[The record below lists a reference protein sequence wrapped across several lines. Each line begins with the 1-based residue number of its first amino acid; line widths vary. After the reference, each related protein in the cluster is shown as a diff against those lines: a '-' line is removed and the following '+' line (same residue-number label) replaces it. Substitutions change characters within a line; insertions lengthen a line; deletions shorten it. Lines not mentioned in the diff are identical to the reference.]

1 MFFTAEKIEKQLEEL
16 RLAIRREIHPVPRWK
31 FSEGERDAAQRPDFD
46 DRDWPDF
53 TIGDAW
59 GGYDVTAWFRTTVP
73 IPAHLRDKKLA
84 LRFLVGPKD
93 GGNSTAEAMLHV
105 NGRPLQAIDAWH
117 PEAWLPSEELQSGH
131 VHVAIKAWSGV
142 LEVPPHRHFK
152 LAQLVWLDEPAER
165 FYYLV
170 KTTTGAV
177 RQMERDDLRRSKLL
191 QMVDDAVRQVHFVTH
206 RPEQFYT
213 YEARG
218 ITDGSTPVKFVE
230 DRADLFYSSIERA
243 AAWLEAKLRGFRNAE
258 DAVPTVVG
266 IGHAH
271 IDLAWLWRLG
281 HAKEKAARTFT
292 TVLHLMRQYSD
303 YCFLQ
308 SSPQLYKFLQ
318 EDYPDIFARIKEM
331 VLAGRWEATGGM
343 WVEADTNIPSGE
355 SLVRQILL
363 GKRYFK
369 DEFGVDNQV
378 LWMPDVFGYSWA
390 LPQLMRRSGLKY
402 FMTTKISWNQ
412 YNPFPYDTF
421 TWRGIDGSEVLA
433 HFVTTP
439 EEGAR
444 HLTYNGQLTP
454 FEVKGIWDRY
464 QQKEIN
470 DELMLIYGWGDGG
483 GGPTQEMLES
493 ANGLRDLSGMPRVE
507 LGKAEPYFERLA
519 ERLADREVPLWDG
532 ELYLEFHRGTYT
544 SQAFNKRANRKA
556 EVLYHD
562 AEWLSALADLLLEQR
577 RYPAEVLREGWEL
590 LLLNQFHDILP
601 GSSIRQVYEDSR
613 EQYARIDT
621 IGQSAVDAAREA
633 LVAGIAAEEAGLVV
647 FNSLAWDRDGLV
659 EHPYDDA
666 LAGKTIRN
674 PSGTL
679 SPVQVVERE
688 NGRRLLL
695 RAEKVPALG
704 YAVYPLVDQ
713 RESPAG
719 MADIVVRPDQLDNR
733 YYHIELNDKGQIT
746 AMYDKVNRR
755 EVLAG
760 GSAGNVLQ
768 AFQDKPMA
776 FDAWDIDIF
785 YREKMEVVEDLV
797 EAEVEETGPL
807 RGVLRL
813 RWKFYASTITQRVT
827 VYADSP
833 RIDFDTEVDWHEQQV
848 LLKVAFPVAVR
859 STRATFD
866 IQWGNIERPTHWN
879 TSWDWARF
887 ETVGHKWVDLSEG
900 NYGVGLLN
908 DCKYG
913 HDVKD
918 NVLRLSLIKSP
929 IRPDP
934 TADQGFHAFTYSL
947 LPHAGGWREGQVARE
962 AYALNFPLRSER
974 ISPRPGGNLPAR
986 FAFAT
991 PDAEHVI
998 VETIKKAEDDD
1009 AWIVRVYEYQQYR
1022 SDQVALEF
1030 GRPIARAVEC
1040 NLLEAEE
1047 RVVPSQGHR
1056 LVFGI
1061 APYEIKTFKVWLGV

>member
-16 RLAIRREIHPVPRWK
+16 RLAIRREIHPIPRWK
-31 FSEGERDAAQRPDFD
+31 FCEGDFQGAEHPNFD
-46 DRDWPDF
+46 DQNWADF
-53 TIGDAW
+53 SLGDAW
-59 GGYDVTAWFRTTVP
+59 GGYDVTAWFRASVV
-73 IPAHLRDKKLA
+73 IPAHLRDRRLA

-93 GGNSTAEAMLHV
+93 GGNSTAEAMLYV
-105 NGRPLQAIDAWH
+105 NGSPLQAIDVWH
-117 PEAWLPSEELQSGH
+117 PEAWLPPEMLRDEH
-131 VHVAIKAWSGV
+131 IHVAIKAWSGV

-152 LAQLVWLDEPAER
+152 LAQLIWIDEPSQR
-165 FYYLV
+165 LYYLV
-170 KTTTGAV
+170 KTILGAV
-177 RQMERDDLRRSKLL
+177 QQLAEDDLRRSRLL
-191 QMVDDAVRQVHFVTH
+191 RMVDDAVRQVHFVTH

-218 ITDGSTPVKFVE
+218 ITDGSTRITFVE
-230 DRADLFYSSIERA
+230 HRADLFYSSIEKA
-243 AAWLEAKLRGFRNAE
+243 AAWLEDHVQDMRNAE
-258 DAVPTVVG
+258 NTVPTVVG
-266 IGHAH
+266 VGHAH

-308 SSPQLYKFLQ
+308 SSPQLYKFVQ
-318 EDYPDIFARIKEM
+318 EDYPELFTRIKEM
-331 VLAGRWEATGGM
+331 VHAGRWETTGGM

-355 SLVRQILL
+355 SLVRQILF

-412 YNPFPYDTF
+412 YNRFPYDTF

-454 FEVKGIWDRY
+454 FEVKGIYDRY
-464 QQKEIN
+464 QQKAIN

-493 ANGLRDLSGMPRVE
+493 ANGLRNLAGIPRVE
-507 LGKAEPYFERLA
+507 LGKAEPFFERLDK
-519 ERLADREVPLWDG
+519 RLAGSELPLWDG

-556 EVLYHD
+556 EILYHD
-562 AEWLSALADLLLEQR
+562 AEWLSALADLLLRQR
-577 RYPAEVLREGWEL
+577 RYPAEALRRGWEL

-601 GSSIRQVYEDSR
+601 GSSIREVYEDSR

-621 IGQSAVDAAREA
+621 IGQSVAETARDALLASIAVEQAS
-633 LVAGIAAEEAGLVV
+633 LVV
-647 FNSLAWDRDGLV
+647 FNSLAWSRDGLV
-659 EHPYDDA
+659 ECPFDGT
-666 LAGKTIRN
+666 LADKTIRN
-674 PSGTL
+674 PSGIQ
-679 SPVQVVERE
+679 SPVQVIESE
-688 NGRRLLL
+688 AGRRLLL
-695 RAEKVPALG
+695 RAEEVPALG
-704 YAVYPLVDQ
+704 YRAYPLVDQ
-713 RESPAG
+713 SNPV
-719 MADIVVRPDQLDNR
+719 ADGGNVSVQADQLENR
-733 YYHIELNDKGQIT
+733 FFHIRLNEQGQIT
-746 AMYDKVNRR
+746 AIRDKINRR
-755 EVLAG
+755 EVLPRDAV
-760 GSAGNVLQ
+760 GNVLQ

-785 YREKMEVVEDLV
+785 YRERMQVVDELV
-797 EAEVEETGPL
+797 EAEVEEAGPL

-813 RWKFYASTITQRVT
+813 RWRFYDSTIIQRLT
-827 VYADSP
+827 IYADSP
-833 RIDFDTEVDWHEQQV
+833 RIDFHTEVDWHEQQV

-859 STRATFD
+859 STRATYD

-887 ETVGHKWVDLSEG
+887 ETVGHKWVDISEG

-929 IRPDP
+929 VRPDP
-934 TADQGFHAFTYSL
+934 TADQGSHVFTYSL

-962 AYALNFPLRSER
+962 AYALNVPLS
-974 ISPRPGGNLPAR
+974 SHPLAAQPGGSLPAQ
-986 FAFAT
+986 FAFVT
-991 PDAEHVI
+991 PDSEHVI
-998 VETIKKAEDDD
+998 VETIKKAEDDQ
-1009 AWIVRVYEYQQYR
+1009 AWIVRVYEYQQFGGNEA
-1022 SDQVALEF
+1022 ALDF

-1040 NLLEAEE
+1040 TLLEQEE
-1047 RVVPSQGHR
+1047 RDVAAQGHR

>member
-1 MFFTAEKIEKQLEEL
+1 MFFTVEKIEKQLDEL
-16 RLAIRREIHPVPRWK
+16 RLAIRREIHPIPRWK
-31 FSEGERDAAQRPDFD
+31 FSERNCDGAQHPDFD
-46 DRDWPDF
+46 DCDWADF

-59 GGYDVTAWFRTTVP
+59 GGYDVLTWFRARVP

-93 GGNSTAEAMLHV
+93 GGNSTAEALLHV
-105 NGRPLQAIDAWH
+105 NGRPLQAIDVWH
-117 PEAWLPSEELQSGH
+117 LEAWLPPELLRDEH
-131 VHVAIKAWSGV
+131 IHVAIKAWSGV

-152 LAQLVWLDEPAER
+152 LAQLIWIDEPTER

-170 KTTTGAV
+170 KTTLGAV
-177 RQMERDDLRRSKLL
+177 RQLAGDDLRRNKLL
-191 QMVDDAVRQVHFVTH
+191 RIVDDAVRQVHFVTH

-213 YEARG
+213 YDARG
-218 ITDGSTPVKFVE
+218 TAGGSTPVKFVE
-230 DRADLFYSSIERA
+230 DRAGLFYSSIEQA
-243 AAWLEAKLRGFRNAE
+243 AAWLEDHLRSFRNT
-258 DAVPTVVG
+258 DDTVPTVVG
-266 IGHAH
+266 VGHAH
-271 IDLAWLWRLG
+271 IDLAWLWRLS
-281 HAKEKAARTFT
+281 HAREKAARTFT

-308 SSPQLYKFLQ
+308 SSPQLYKFVQ
-318 EDYPDIFARIKEM
+318 EDYPELFARIKEM

-343 WVEADTNIPSGE
+343 WVEADTNIPGGE
-355 SLVRQILL
+355 SLVRQILF
-363 GKRYFK
+363 GKRYFR
-369 DEFGVDNQV
+369 DEFGVDNRV

-390 LPQLMRRSGLKY
+390 LPQLMRRSGLNY

-412 YNPFPYDTF
+412 YNRFPYDTF

-444 HLTYNGQLTP
+444 HLTYNGRLTP

-493 ANGLRDLSGMPRVE
+493 ANGLRNLSGMPRVE

-519 ERLADREVPLWDG
+519 ERLDGSAVPLWDG

-544 SQAFNKRANRKA
+544 SQAFSKRANRKA

-562 AEWLSALADLLLEQR
+562 AEWLSALADLLLQQR
-577 RYPAEVLREGWEL
+577 QYPAQALHEGWEL

-601 GSSIRQVYEDSR
+601 GSSIREVYEDSR
-613 EQYARIDT
+613 EHYARIDT
-621 IGQSAVDAAREA
+621 IGQSAAEAAQEA
-633 LVAGIAAEEAGLVV
+633 LLASIAVEQESLVV
-647 FNSLAWDRDGLV
+647 FNSLGWDRDDLV
-659 EHPYDDA
+659 EYPYDAA

-674 PSGTL
+674 PSGDA

-688 NGRRLLL
+688 DGRRLLL
-695 RAEKVPALG
+695 RAEAVPALG
-704 YAVYPLVDQ
+704 YRVYPLVDQ
-713 RESPAG
+713 GASTAG
-719 MADIVVRPDQLDNR
+719 MPDVSAQTDQLQNR
-733 YYHIELNDKGQIT
+733 FYHIRLNEKGQIT
-746 AMYDKVNRR
+746 AIYDKLNRR
-755 EVLAG
+755 EVLARNG
-760 GSAGNVLQ
+760 VGNVLQ

-785 YREKMEVVEDLV
+785 YREKMQVVEDLV
-797 EAEVEETGPL
+797 EADVEEAGPL

-813 RWKFYASTITQRVT
+813 RWRFNDSTITQRLT
-827 VYADSP
+827 LYADSP
-833 RIDFDTEVDWHEQQV
+833 RIDFHTEVDWHEQQV

-859 STRATFD
+859 STKATYD

-900 NYGVGLLN
+900 NYGVSLLN

-929 IRPDP
+929 VRPDP
-934 TADQGFHAFTYSL
+934 TADQGSHVFSYSL
-947 LPHAGGWREGQVARE
+947 LPHAGGWREGQVTRD
-962 AYALNFPLRSER
+962 AYALNYPLRSKR
-974 ISPRPGGNLPAR
+974 FSAQPGGHLPAQ
-986 FAFAT
+986 FAFAR
-991 PDAEHVI
+991 PDSEHVI
-998 VETIKKAEDDD
+998 IETIKKAEDDE

-1022 SDQVALEF
+1022 SNEVALEF
-1030 GRPIARAVEC
+1030 GRPVARAVEC
-1040 NLLEAEE
+1040 NLLEEEE
-1047 RVVPSQGHR
+1047 RDIQSQGHR

-1061 APYEIKTFKVWLGV
+1061 APYEIKTFKVWLEV